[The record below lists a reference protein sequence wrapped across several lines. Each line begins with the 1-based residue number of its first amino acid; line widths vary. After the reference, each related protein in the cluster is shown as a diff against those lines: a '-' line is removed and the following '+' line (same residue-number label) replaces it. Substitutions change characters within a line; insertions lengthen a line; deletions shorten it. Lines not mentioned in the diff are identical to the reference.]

1 MKNFSVQYLLSNNV
15 NKKDTPS
22 AVPTTTTSST
32 LNINSSEDVENDNH
46 SSVSSS
52 YYDSS
57 NDDDDD
63 DEQQTLNRNP
73 LDSSTTSEDSETSK
87 YLQQEHVHHHE
98 TSKRR
103 KRRVL
108 FTKQQTFELERRFR
122 QQRYLS
128 APEREHLA
136 SAINLSATQVKIWFQ
151 NHRYKM
157 KRSRPDKSLLDTTI
171 SAPRRV
177 AVPVLIR
184 NGRPCHQQ
192 RFSLPSSSTS
202 AAAVSSQR
210 LHVSQVFVGWHYSNA
225 CPINQS
231 IPYYL
236 TVAGFVGL
244 VLVILIFV
252 SQLMARTFARKM
264 FDDVIDRTN
273 QNRTTILFG
282 CGVCSIMCINLSL
295 FIFLLGWSIV
305 GWIWVLGV
313 WHKVQYYHVTDNDY
327 CHPILY
333 KFTFSL
339 LLLTIS
345 FQMILFSFV
354 CRKTC
359 VRITNVRRKDTIATD
374 ES

>member
-1 MKNFSVQYLLSNNV
+1 MKNFSVQYLLSHND
-15 NKKDTPS
+15 NKKDIPP
-22 AVPTTTTSST
+22 VVQTTTTSNT
-32 LNINSSEDVENDNH
+32 LNVNSSDDVEDDNH
-46 SSVSSS
+46 SSVPSS

-57 NDDDDD
+57 NDD

-87 YLQQEHVHHHE
+87 YLQQEHIHHHE

-171 SAPRRV
+171 STPRRV

-192 RFSLPSSSTS
+192 RFSLPSSSSSSTS
-202 AAAVSSQR
+202 TAAVSSQR
-210 LHVSQVFVGWHYSNA
+210 IHG
-225 CPINQS
+225 QS
-231 IPYYL
+231 IINSNSS
-236 TVAGFVGL
+236 L
-244 VLVILIFV
+244 VEASL
-252 SQLMARTFARKM
+252 SCKNDTPPS
-264 FDDVIDRTN
+264 
-273 QNRTTILFG
+273 ILFNDRQHMK
-282 CGVCSIMCINLSL
+282 CDNIDLFQQFILSQWAL
-295 FIFLLGWSIV
+295 SKKIFFP
-305 GWIWVLGV
+305 
-313 WHKVQYYHVTDNDY
+313 T
-327 CHPILY
+327 
-333 KFTFSL
+333 T
-339 LLLTIS
+339 
-345 FQMILFSFV
+345 
-354 CRKTC
+354 
-359 VRITNVRRKDTIATD
+359 
-374 ES
+374 

>member
-1 MKNFSVQYLLSNNV
+1 MKNFSVQYLLSHNDI
-15 NKKDTPS
+15 KKDIPPV
-22 AVPTTTTSST
+22 VPIPITSST
-32 LNINSSEDVENDNH
+32 VNANSSDDVEDDNH

-57 NDDDDD
+57 NDDEDDE
-63 DEQQTLNRNP
+63 EQQTSNRNP
-73 LDSSTTSEDSETSK
+73 LNSSTTSEDSEASK
-87 YLQQEHVHHHE
+87 YLQQEHIHHHE

-171 SAPRRV
+171 STPRRV

-202 AAAVSSQR
+202 TAAVSSQR
-210 LHVSQVFVGWHYSNA
+210 LHG
-225 CPINQS
+225 QS
-231 IPYYL
+231 I
-236 TVAGFVGL
+236 TSSNSSL
-244 VLVILIFV
+244 VEASL
-252 SQLMARTFARKM
+252 SCKNDTPP
-264 FDDVIDRTN
+264 N
-273 QNRTTILFG
+273 ILFNDRQHMK
-282 CGVCSIMCINLSL
+282 CDNIDLFQQFILSQWALSKKL
-295 FIFLLGWSIV
+295 FFPTS
-305 GWIWVLGV
+305 
-313 WHKVQYYHVTDNDY
+313 
-327 CHPILY
+327 
-333 KFTFSL
+333 
-339 LLLTIS
+339 
-345 FQMILFSFV
+345 
-354 CRKTC
+354 
-359 VRITNVRRKDTIATD
+359 
-374 ES
+374 